1 MFRTCGPLEP
11 TGPRCAARRR
21 GHQAKCCE
29 TPPFPLA
36 SAPIRGCR
44 GHQAREPKGD
54 RRTRTRISMAKEELL
69 EFPGV
74 VTELLPNATF
84 RVKLENEPEI
94 IAHTAVRLR
103 HKRIAVL
110 ARATE

>member
-1 MFRTCGPLEP
+1 MCLTA
-11 TGPRCAARRR
+11 GPREAAGTGCAAPARD
-21 GHQAKCCE
+21 HQPMVCV

-74 VTELLPNATF
+74 VTGLLPNATF
-84 RVKLENEPEI
+84 RVKLENEHEI
-94 IAHTAVRLR
+94 IAHTAGPVRHNR
-103 HKRIAVL
+103 R
-110 ARATE
+110 RALHGA